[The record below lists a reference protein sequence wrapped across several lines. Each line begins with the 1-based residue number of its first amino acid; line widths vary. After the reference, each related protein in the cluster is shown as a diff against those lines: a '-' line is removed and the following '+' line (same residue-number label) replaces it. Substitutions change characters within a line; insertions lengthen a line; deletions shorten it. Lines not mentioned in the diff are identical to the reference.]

1 MKLSLGVLHISLEGT
16 DKLLEVT
23 LKLLFLLEAVL
34 EEAVRLQDHL
44 FLLNIV
50 LAVLV
55 KFILKVLHAPG
66 RPGHDLYT
74 TSKLLHTFDKSR
86 VMCPSCLDEPI
97 LLINGH
103 PK

>member
-1 MKLSLGVLHISLEGT
+1 MH
-16 DKLLEVT
+16 LEVT
-23 LKLLFLLEAVL
+23 LKLLFFFEAVL
-34 EEAVRLQDHL
+34 EETVRLQDHL
-44 FLLNIV
+44 FLLYVV

-74 TSKLLHTFDKSR
+74 TSKLLHTFNESR
-86 VMCPSCLDEPI
+86 IVCPSCLDEPI